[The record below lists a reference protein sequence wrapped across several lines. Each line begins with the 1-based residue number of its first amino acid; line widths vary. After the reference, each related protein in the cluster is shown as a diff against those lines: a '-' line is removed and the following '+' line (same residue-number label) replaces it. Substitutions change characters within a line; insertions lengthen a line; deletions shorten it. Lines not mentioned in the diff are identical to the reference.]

1 LRWASGFYISFFQG
15 TPLLLQLFVAF
26 FVPSSFGIQI
36 APWTAAAL
44 GLSLNAGA
52 FLGEIWR
59 GSIQAV
65 PKGQW
70 EAAAA
75 VGLKRAQIMIL
86 VIVPQAVRMAIPPT
100 VGFLVQL
107 VKATSLASIIGFTE
121 LTRSG
126 QILINSTYRPFLIFS
141 IIAVIYFL
149 VCWPLSRVAIWL
161 ERAYDRRPQSD
172 RAEAELAR
180 IAAEVH

>member
-1 LRWASGFYISFFQG
+1 
-15 TPLLLQLFVAF
+15 
-26 FVPSSFGIQI
+26 
-36 APWTAAAL
+36 
-44 GLSLNAGA
+44 
-52 FLGEIWR
+52 
-59 GSIQAV
+59 
-65 PKGQW
+65 
-70 EAAAA
+70 
-75 VGLKRAQIMIL
+75 MIL